1 MNKISIINS
10 KLIFISGFILQYA
23 TKNIIKRKETKTTCN
38 ITKKLTTLKTN
49 ISSATKNNVLQYK
62 IKNNLNIY
70 MQNKNNIL
78 NTKHIHTTII
88 NRKRLVSP

>member
-23 TKNIIKRKETKTTCN
+23 TKNIIKYREIKTVFN

-49 ISSATKNNVLQYK
+49 ISSTTKNNVF
-62 IKNNLNIY
+62 
-70 MQNKNNIL
+70 
-78 NTKHIHTTII
+78 
-88 NRKRLVSP
+88 